1 MKVESPWDEGF
12 KDFWSLERVGS
23 LNSLSA
29 LSFNLHCVVQ
39 KPFVQRCFSLWYG
52 FEFLGVVPLHGFL
65 LLTYYN
71 YIYIICKY
79 YLEIYIYI
87 LCCSFVDCFG
97 LQM

>member
-1 MKVESPWDEGF
+1 MKDSKTFGF
-12 KDFWSLERVGS
+12 WNELG

-52 FEFLGVVPLHGFL
+52 FEFLGVVLLHGFL

-71 YIYIICKY
+71 YIYVY
-79 YLEIYIYI
+79 Y
-87 LCCSFVDCFG
+87 
-97 LQM
+97 M

>member
-79 YLEIYIYI
+79 YLEIYI
-87 LCCSFVDCFG
+87 LCCCFVDCFG

>member
-23 LNSLSA
+23 LNSSSA

-65 LLTYYN
+65 LLRMEVQRHVQCN
-71 YIYIICKY
+71 LYIYICTICT
-79 YLEIYIYI
+79 LAQG
-87 LCCSFVDCFG
+87 SSD
-97 LQM
+97 